1 MISLPEAPS
10 RLRHTGRIHL
20 NGMRESVPP
29 LPVSPSSS
37 AMAELA
43 RQIIRQQWPLRNHP
57 DTLRRAQARSLIRAH
72 VMLLRKWSGIAPMPR

>member
-1 MISLPEAPS
+1 MISLPEALS

-20 NGMRESVPP
+20 NGLRESVSTP
-29 LPVSPSSS
+29 PVSPSL

-43 RQIIRQQWPLRNHP
+43 RQIIRQQWPLRNHS

-72 VMLLRKWSGIAPMPR
+72 VVLLRKWSEAAPMPR

>member
-1 MISLPEAPS
+1 MISLPEALS

-29 LPVSPSSS
+29 KPVPPSSF

-72 VMLLRKWSGIAPMPR
+72 VMLLRKWREVAVMPR